1 VCGCYGRPG
10 RPVNAA
16 ARLQFPVVLAAV
28 FVVAQAADAL
38 SALVVSREL
47 NPIIGVV
54 PPVVSIAL
62 KILLICFVLG
72 VVRVVYPQR
81 PLLARVVLVGGI
93 IAGLAGTI
101 SNTDLTPFR
110 G

>member
-1 VCGCYGRPG
+1 M
-10 RPVNAA
+10 
-16 ARLQFPVVLAAV
+16 
-28 FVVAQAADAL
+28 
-38 SALVVSREL
+38 
-47 NPIIGVV
+47 
-54 PPVVSIAL
+54 SIAL

-81 PLLARVVLVGGI
+81 PLVARVVLVVGI